1 MKIDHIPAFTD
12 NYIWVIRND
21 AQVTLVDPGDP
32 APVLQY
38 LQENDLILQ
47 DILITHHHWDH
58 IGGISQLKPICK
70 GSVYGPNNHAIDG
83 IDIVLKENDKF
94 ST

>member
-1 MKIDHIPAFTD
+1 MKIDHIHAFTD

-21 AQVTLVDPGDP
+21 TRVTLVDPGDP

-38 LQENDLILQ
+38 LHENDLILQ

-58 IGGISQLKPICK
+58 IGGISQLTNATNMVPMMMSNK
-70 GSVYGPNNHAIDG
+70 N
-83 IDIVLKENDKF
+83 VLED
-94 ST
+94 